1 MLRFDIKQKNSSI
14 KNKQIHHEGLY
25 SKNKLKR
32 LSEGQ
37 DDPAIG
43 DLDSSPDTKELLDIE
58 KSKHIS

>member
-1 MLRFDIKQKNSSI
+1 MLRFDRKQKNSSI
-14 KNKQIHHEGLY
+14 KNKQIHHEGIY

-43 DLDSSPDTKELLDIE
+43 DLDSS
-58 KSKHIS
+58 